1 MSGPRVVFCAR
12 ASQSL
17 LDCVLV
23 ELCGVFALQWIQRFV
38 LLVVMEWLSSST
50 TTIAGRG
57 TAALKV
63 LMRAATSSMAAVAL
77 LTITVAHK
85 RLLVPACAWMWLL
98 PQPVRRGL
106 LPSFMGCP
114 PSVHTPAPPP
124 NARRRAGEWGASSMD
139 QL

>member
-63 LMRAATSSMAAVAL
+63 LMRAATSLVSEVAL
-77 LTITVAHK
+77 WSIPMAHK
-85 RLLVPACAWMWLL
+85 RMLVPACAWMWLL
-98 PQPVRRGL
+98 PQPVRGL
-106 LPSFMGCP
+106 LPSFMGWTF
-114 PSVHTPAPPP
+114 STLGLFFPARLPFLWH
-124 NARRRAGEWGASSMD
+124 ASRR
-139 QL
+139 